1 MTYRYTHDKLHITNY
16 TFIIEQYSFLSIFS
30 LKLNN
35 YVDNKTV
42 SWIKQELLK
51 ATCMCLVF
59 VLNTILYSNTWIHT
73 TQTTIQLALLHT
85 MTWLYKCTV
94 ISCTNDQILR
104 IHSRTHSH
112 FLWYQIQR
120 FFNSDKSIWLIQ
132 HFIL

>member
-1 MTYRYTHDKLHITNY
+1 MHDKLHITNY

-59 VLNTILYSNTWIHT
+59 VLNNILYSNT
-73 TQTTIQLALLHT
+73 
-85 MTWLYKCTV
+85 
-94 ISCTNDQILR
+94 
-104 IHSRTHSH
+104 
-112 FLWYQIQR
+112 
-120 FFNSDKSIWLIQ
+120 
-132 HFIL
+132 